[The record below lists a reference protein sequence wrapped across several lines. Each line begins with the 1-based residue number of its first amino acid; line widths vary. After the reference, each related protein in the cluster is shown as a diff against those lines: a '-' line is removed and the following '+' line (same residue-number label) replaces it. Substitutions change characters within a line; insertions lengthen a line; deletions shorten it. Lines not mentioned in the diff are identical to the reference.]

1 MRRSASEILR
11 NLERRVAR
19 LERKTSTSRRAS
31 RTPFFDKVV
40 REVLRAT
47 GGMIKVSAIVDQ
59 CIQLV
64 DMYIDNWRE
73 YSDEEYE
80 EIVSA
85 PRMQK
90 LIQKGILGAT
100 YRETASIRHSDSD
113 RSLLAEA
120 LFQGDA
126 DDMAEIV
133 ADYFED
139 MLD

>member
-1 MRRSASEILR
+1 MRI
-11 NLERRVAR
+11 AR

-31 RTPFFDKVV
+31 RTPFFDDVV

-47 GGMIKVSAIVDQ
+47 GGTIKVSAIVDQ
-59 CIQLV
+59 CISLV

-73 YSDEEYE
+73 YDDDEYE

-85 PRMQK
+85 PRMRK

-100 YRETASIRHSDSD
+100 YKETARIRRSDSD
-113 RSLLAEA
+113 RSEIAEA
-120 LFQGDA
+120 LFEDA
-126 DDMAEIV
+126 GEMAEEV
-133 ADYFED
+133 VD